1 MAEARVII
9 AHELQKQG
17 DFSFLGGSALALG
30 YAAFSTSLASS
41 KGEKKIATAPFW
53 SVKVKTLSSSVAKP
67 NETVVYYLRNGPKR
81 GFVREELLIVRP
93 NTQLPPSYVI

>member
-1 MAEARVII
+1 MSCRNKAICRSLAV
-9 AHELQKQG
+9 AHSRWAMPL
-17 DFSFLGGSALALG
+17 SF
-30 YAAFSTSLASS
+30 TSLACL

-81 GFVREELLIVRP
+81 GFVREELLIVPP
-93 NTQLPPSYVI
+93 NTQLPPSYVM